1 MQFLRTGLNVPR
13 ENRIEHYHKELN
25 HELQFYTICM
35 ISPSL
40 K

>member
-13 ENRIEHYHKELN
+13 DNRIKHYHKELN
-25 HELQFYTICM
+25 HELQFYAIRM
-35 ISPSL
+35 IDPSL